1 MPFYQCITPP
11 GTLDSE
17 RKQRIVDGI
26 TRIHCEATG
35 ALALYVQIEF
45 QEVSPDNMF
54 QGGKKSRAVRL
65 HARIRKGRDAQT
77 RHQMLKDYTS
87 LLHEQTGVAVKD
99 IMVAFIETPYEN
111 VMESGLRL
119 PAPGDEAQWLE
130 QVRALFPHEFG

>member
-11 GTLDSE
+11 GTLDTK
-17 RKQRIVDGI
+17 RKQQIVDGI

-45 QEVSPDNMF
+45 QEVDPGNMF
-54 QGGKKSRAVRL
+54 QNGKPSKAVRL
-65 HARIRKGRDAQT
+65 HARIRAGRDAET
-77 RHQMLKDYTS
+77 RHQMLRDYTD
-87 LLHEQTGVAVKD
+87 LLHEMTGVAVAD

-119 PAPGDEAQWLE
+119 PAPGEEAQWLAH
-130 QVRALFPHEFG
+130 VADLFPSAGA